1 MQSVTLATTPSPS
14 GPCKPTTSGVRGKLG
29 QRSTLLNRSRSEFSK
44 GQPMSFSCF
53 SNWPQ
58 SALKLLKR
66 SLVAVSCH
74 WNGQARGSVAMATVA
89 SLANTVSNIWIL
101 RNLSFRCISF
111 HEKRLQTMLWHH
123 NAWVNSHQRW
133 KQTRFRVCFHL
144 WCELTNTM
152 NVTEWQVSWNSCWAS
167 MAPRPLCGF
176 IWLIGQIN

>member
-1 MQSVTLATTPSPS
+1 MHLVTLATTLGPS
-14 GPCKPTTSGVRGKLG
+14 GPRNPTTSGVRGKLC

-89 SLANTVSNIWIL
+89 SLANTVSNTWIL
-101 RNLSFRCISF
+101 RNLSFRYFLF

-123 NAWVNSHQRW
+123 NARVNSHQRW
-133 KQTRFRVCFHL
+133 KQMRFRVCFHL
-144 WCELTNTM
+144 WCELTTSM
-152 NVTEWQVSWNSCWAS
+152 NVTESQVSWNSWF
-167 MAPRPLCGF
+167 APMRMCGC
-176 IWLIGQIN
+176 LV